1 MPKVEKTFYGQFHE
15 FFIKPEIFSS
25 FSNIANLTTFF
36 LEFNE
41 FFFFFFIFSYNQF
54 HEFFIISMIFF
65 SFFLFL
71 AKFTNFPWIQYFFL
85 IFCALTVWKNE
96 IFTLT
101 GKKFRQINYLVIS
114 LVNPLLSRN
123 FCQNIFREIN
133 VLLKNFPVNHFDKKI
148 SNFKKFLWILWCYF
162 YLYCTTNFTN
172 KSSNQGL
179 V

>member
-1 MPKVEKTFYGQFHE
+1 MC
-15 FFIKPEIFSS
+15 
-25 FSNIANLTTFF
+25 
-36 LEFNE
+36 
-41 FFFFFFIFSYNQF
+41 FFFFFIFSYNQF

-133 VLLKNFPVNHFDKKI
+133 VLLKNFTMNCLTKKLDGAQCGNYGNLLSRIFGKIFVKVTGLLKKLLNSWFDEI
-148 SNFKKFLWILWCYF
+148 FFWWE
-162 YLYCTTNFTN
+162 
-172 KSSNQGL
+172 
-179 V
+179 